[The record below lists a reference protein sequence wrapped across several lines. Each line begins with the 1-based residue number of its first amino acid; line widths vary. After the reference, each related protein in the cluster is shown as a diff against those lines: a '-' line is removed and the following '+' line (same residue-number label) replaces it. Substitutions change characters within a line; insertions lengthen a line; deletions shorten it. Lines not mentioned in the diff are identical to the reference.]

1 MSSEILGRRLLA
13 AIPERS
19 PEGEPIYKAILDVLI
34 IQMVADLFVRIFTNG
49 GCIAPGPI
57 PPSARQVHGYL
68 TREFGPFERLMGM
81 ERRHRR
87 RIESAANEYLAE
99 RNYGRSVRMATAET
113 LYDEARKLTLAD
125 VESVQAELRSSG
137 RLRT

>member
-1 MSSEILGRRLLA
+1 MSTEQLGKRLLA
-13 AIPERS
+13 SIPERS

-34 IQMVADLFVRIFTNG
+34 IQMIADLFTRLFTNG
-49 GCIAPGPI
+49 GCISPGPI

-68 TREFGPFERLMGM
+68 TREFGPIERFMGM

-87 RIESAANEYLAE
+87 RLESTANEYLAE
-99 RNYGRSVRMATAET
+99 RNYGRSVRIATAET

-125 VESVQAELRSSG
+125 VESVEAELRASG